1 MLTIRLD
8 STRIA
13 RFILRKVES
22 THRKSICERL
32 RKNKKKRLST
42 LGRVEN
48 VDDSTRI
55 ARFVLRKVESTHRK
69 SICERLKKKK
79 GKKAI
84 NIREGRKCRRF
95 DSIRLE
101 SRDSSCV
108 KSNRLTGS
116 RFARDLEK
124 IKQEGYEH

>member
-13 RFILRKVES
+13 RFVLRKVES

-32 RKNKKKRLST
+32 KKNKEKRLST

-69 SICERLKKKK
+69 SICERLRKKKRQK
-79 GKKAI
+79 GY
-84 NIREGRKCRRF
+84 
-95 DSIRLE
+95 
-101 SRDSSCV
+101 
-108 KSNRLTGS
+108 
-116 RFARDLEK
+116 
-124 IKQEGYEH
+124 QH